1 MRAFKLAA
9 ATLVMV
15 VFAMQMHGQ
24 TSLTGTQ
31 SLLARV
37 NVIHDHHVM
46 APTSL
51 QFPLA
56 QPVDERGRIEQ
67 GVDSTLH
74 APTEY
79 VWNLTYERQMRLGTT
94 LSVSYVG
101 RMGRSLLAGVFH
113 ASA

>member
-15 VFAMQMHGQ
+15 VFAMQMH
-24 TSLTGTQ
+24 
-31 SLLARV
+31 
-37 NVIHDHHVM
+37 HDHHVM